1 MRTVLLVLACLCLW
15 APLSAQDAN
24 PSPIIFIYDASGSM
38 WGQMEGRTKM
48 EIAADVLSNSIAKLP
63 AGQQFGFVAYGHR
76 TKGDCEDVEFL
87 VDVEDGSGA
96 RITEAV
102 KDIKPLGKTPLA
114 YSALQVIDK
123 LRETGIKATII
134 LVTDG
139 IESCGGNLCEVIKA
153 ARAEGIDF
161 KLHII
166 GFGLKDADKDELLC
180 AAQAGNGNYYDAAN
194 AEGLGEV
201 LDAAAATGVD
211 TPDGNFTVFAIKNGV
226 PIDAV
231 IEAYSG
237 DEKQRQV
244 WARTYRDTA
253 SFYLPPGSYTLVVNP
268 LEGTDVNK
276 ITLSDVESIEGQMG
290 HRTVSFDAGKLG
302 ITTTNNG
309 ENWDCVVKLIGA
321 DGKVAAQT
329 RTYKAPKEVE
339 VNPGTYKV
347 TIQALGTLE
356 GLETFADKGMF
367 EIQSGE
373 ITPVAHEFI
382 SGNFEIYPKV
392 GADIID
398 TVVNITEINS
408 GTNVAGSR
416 TYTKGAKFLLNPG
429 QYEVN
434 VKPLG
439 VHKGKSAQTFTMEVK
454 QAEVTVKE
462 LNF

>member
-1 MRTVLLVLACLCLW
+1 M
-15 APLSAQDAN
+15 
-24 PSPIIFIYDASGSM
+24 
-38 WGQMEGRTKM
+38 
-48 EIAADVLSNSIAKLP
+48 
-63 AGQQFGFVAYGHR
+63 
-76 TKGDCEDVEFL
+76 
-87 VDVEDGSGA
+87 
-96 RITEAV
+96 
-102 KDIKPLGKTPLA
+102 
-114 YSALQVIDK
+114 IDK
-123 LRETGIKATII
+123 LRQTGIKATII

-166 GFGLKDADKDELLC
+166 GFGLKEADTEGLIC
-180 AAQAGNGNYYDAAN
+180 AAQAGDGNYYDAAN

-211 TPDGNFTVFAIKNGV
+211 TPDSNFTLFAVKNGV
-226 PIDAV
+226 PIDAY

-237 DEKQRQV
+237 DEKQRKV

-253 SFYLPPGSYTLVVNP
+253 DFHLPPGSYTLVVNP

-276 ITLSDVESIEGQMG
+276 ITLTAVESIEGQTG
-290 HRTVSFDAGKLG
+290 HRTVSFDAGKLD

-339 VNPGTYKV
+339 VNPGTYQV

-367 EIQSGE
+367 EIRSGE
-373 ITPVAHEFI
+373 ITLVAHEFI

-416 TYTKGAKFLLNPG
+416 TYTSGAKFLLNPG

-439 VHKGKSAQTFTMEVK
+439 AHKDKSAQTITMEVK

-462 LNF
+462 LSF